1 MYQNR
6 STQRELV
13 CVWKAQ
19 MQVEIVMWVWN
30 EEADRGTVYVG
41 HRCHCG
47 GALGMPSSVLKE
59 SHSFLGIPAGS

>member
-6 STQRELV
+6 STQREVV

-30 EEADRGTVYVG
+30 EEADRGTGSGYAFVG
-41 HRCHCG
+41 
-47 GALGMPSSVLKE
+47 P
-59 SHSFLGIPAGS
+59 